1 MVFPAIVAGIAA
13 GVQHANNQ
21 KNTEKQFDKEMT
33 AEQAAS
39 ALFKH
44 KEKADTANGWGAAL
58 FGADKQI
65 GKEDLQAIVNDPQKY
80 PADLVKAAAYF
91 LKNPGEFQK
100 IAGDHLIS
108 FDELANKVQRDA
120 QTKAA
125 QQKAT
130 CGTPSHKGAERTS
143 GTKEMRDNLRKETQ
157 LQRAFEHGAKILAK
171 FFDILD
177 TAAGGGVKD
186 GGIGRADLEAALK
199 DPYLPKELRQVIE
212 MALKSPTFMNY
223 LDMADGS
230 RKDGLITRDGINKL
244 ASQASPEQGNLS
256 TTPLPA
262 NKSENIQQTS
272 MPHHKTTQCSG
283 DAHRTQANASAAP
296 AQSVAPKKDYTSN
309 YSVSNVSKT
318 GVISEKQYQALHSSS
333 MKVEDA
339 KKAYE
344 NAKPEEKE
352 AKMMEYKQALQE
364 RDQLFQFLMSILQ
377 NQDKIFQTFARAL
390 GG

>member
-1 MVFPAIVAGIAA
+1 MPIPFLVAGAI
-13 GVQHANNQ
+13 NQ
-21 KNTEKQFDKEMT
+21 VRNQLSTEKQFDKEMT
-33 AEQAAS
+33 AEQAAT

-44 KEKADTANGWGAAL
+44 KEKADNANWSL
-58 FGADKQI
+58 FKDDKLI
-65 GKEDLQAIVNDPQKY
+65 GQADLQAIVNDPQSY
-80 PADLVKAAAYF
+80 PAELVKAAAYF

-120 QTKAA
+120 QIKAA

-130 CGTPSHKGAERTS
+130 CGTPSHKSAERAE
-143 GTKEMRDNLRKETQ
+143 GTKEMRDNLRKEAQ
-157 LQRAFEHGAKILAK
+157 LQRSFEHGAKILAK
-171 FFDILD
+171 FFDLLD

-186 GGIGRADLEAALK
+186 GVIGRADLEAALK
-199 DPYLPKELRQVIE
+199 DPHLPKELREVVE

-223 LDMADGS
+223 LDMADGG
-230 RKDGLITRDGINKL
+230 RKDSLITRDGINKL
-244 ASQASPEQGNLS
+244 AGQANTAATQGNLS

-262 NKSENIQQTS
+262 NKSETIQQTP
-272 MPHHKTTQCSG
+272 MPHQNTVQCKSDG
-283 DAHRTQANASAAP
+283 HRTQANGSAAP

-309 YSVSNVSKT
+309 YSVSNVGKT

-333 MKVEDA
+333 MKVQDA
-339 KKAYE
+339 KAAYE

-377 NQDKIFQTFARAL
+377 NQDKVFQTFARAL